1 MNEQRIRQ
9 ELLER
14 FTRYT
19 AIDTQSSLERADAGI
34 QPSSD
39 GQRTLAELLL
49 SELKALGIPD
59 VSVDEHSYLLARIP
73 PTSGSETVPPFG
85 LCAHLD
91 TALDAPGK
99 NVRAQLHEKY
109 DGTILDIGN
118 GHILD
123 PDENPELAECIGH
136 TIITSDGT
144 TLLGADNKAGIAG
157 IMTLISILGET
168 GTAHGPIEVVFSP
181 DEETGHGM
189 DRIPIEKL
197 KSRAFY
203 TVDGGAEGE
212 LETECFNAW
221 KCEVVCTGVAA
232 HPGTARGKMVNA
244 VAMAASFVQSLPV
257 RESPETTSGYEGFF
271 YPLEMNASCEKA
283 AISVYVRD
291 FDLAVMERRLDR
303 LDCIARAVEAQ
314 FPGGTVSVTRTRQY
328 LNMKEKLDQVPE
340 VLEILKTAATRAG
353 VSVRMKPIRGG
364 TDGSRL
370 TEMGIPTPNIFTGGH
385 NFHSRTEWASLDQMT
400 AMVRTLVELTASWR
414 EYHV

>member
-1 MNEQRIRQ
+1 MNDQRIRQ
-9 ELLER
+9 KLLER

-34 QPSSD
+34 QPSSE
-39 GQRTLAELLL
+39 GQRELAAVLLAEL
-49 SELKALGIPD
+49 KAFGITD
-59 VSVDEHSYLLARIP
+59 ASIDENGYLLARIP
-73 PTSGSETVPPFG
+73 ASPGYENVPAFG
-85 LCAHLD
+85 LSAHLD

-99 NVRAQLHEKY
+99 GVRAQLHENY
-109 DGTILDIGN
+109 DGTVITIGN
-118 GHILD
+118 GYSLD
-123 PDENPELAECIGH
+123 PADNPELAECIGH

-157 IMTLISILGET
+157 IMSLVDILGET
-168 GTAHGPIEVVFSP
+168 GTEHGPIEIVFSP

-197 KSRAFY
+197 RARAFY

-221 KCEVVCTGVAA
+221 KCEVTCTGIAA

-244 VAMAASFVQSLPV
+244 VAMAASFVQMLPV

-271 YPLEMNASCEKA
+271 YPLEMHASCEKA
-283 AISVYVRD
+283 TVSVYVRD
-291 FDLAVMERRLDR
+291 FDLDIMEQRLNRIDS
-303 LDCIARAVEAQ
+303 LARAVEAQ
-314 FPGGTVSVTRTRQY
+314 YPGGKMAVERTKQY
-328 LNMKEKLDQVPE
+328 MNMKDKLDQAPE
-340 VLEILKTAATRAG
+340 VPGILRTAAERAG

-385 NFHSRTEWASLDQMT
+385 NFHSRTEWASLEQMT
-400 AMVRTLVELTASWR
+400 AMVRILVELTVAWR
-414 EYHV
+414 EHHV